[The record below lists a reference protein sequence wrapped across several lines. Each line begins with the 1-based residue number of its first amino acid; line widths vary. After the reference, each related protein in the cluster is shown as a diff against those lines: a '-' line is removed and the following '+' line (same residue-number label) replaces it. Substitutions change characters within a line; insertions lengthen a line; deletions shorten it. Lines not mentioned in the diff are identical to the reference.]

1 MVEDII
7 NLYKQKCIR
16 NYQFRFACNGIT
28 MISVCLILGSHIT
41 NAVFI
46 IFEHLRLKVND
57 LGGYYILIFS
67 ILIAEFIYMF
77 ILGSYLFYYKKSYII
92 KKITLLIEELVNETS
107 KIKLIDNL
115 NRIKKLRFNVK
126 YLFNVSP
133 IDKIFSKIKF
143 DEFLEISKI
152 DTPEKANDLKTKIY
166 EYSKKERNF
175 REYIDIAFLR
185 VVVMAVLTPI
195 IEYAQSVYIPNSL
208 SSFNWE
214 NILIYL
220 STTFPIVAVPICIN
234 KFMHKYNNYNNI
246 SEKKGLL
253 ILSEKLNNYD
263 FNISELEKCFEE
275 VL

>member
-7 NLYKQKCIR
+7 DLYRQKCIS

-28 MISVCLILGSHIT
+28 MILVCLILGSLIT
-41 NAVFI
+41 NAAFI

-57 LGGYYILIFS
+57 LGGYYILMFS
-67 ILIAEFIYMF
+67 ILMAEFIYMF
-77 ILGSYLFYYKKSYII
+77 ILAIYLFYYKKSYIM

-107 KIKLIDNL
+107 KIKMIDNL
-115 NRIKKLRFNVK
+115 NRIKKLHFSVK

-152 DTPEKANDLKTKIY
+152 DTPEKANDLKTEIY

-175 REYIDIAFLR
+175 REYIDIAFFG
-185 VVVMAVLTPI
+185 VVIMAVLTPI

-208 SSFNWE
+208 SSFNWK
-214 NILIYL
+214 NILIYF

-246 SEKKGLL
+246 SEKK
-253 ILSEKLNNYD
+253 S
-263 FNISELEKCFEE
+263 C
-275 VL
+275 

>member
-1 MVEDII
+1 
-7 NLYKQKCIR
+7 
-16 NYQFRFACNGIT
+16 
-28 MISVCLILGSHIT
+28 
-41 NAVFI
+41 
-46 IFEHLRLKVND
+46 
-57 LGGYYILIFS
+57 
-67 ILIAEFIYMF
+67 MF
-77 ILGSYLFYYKKSYII
+77 ILGIYLFHYKKSYII
-92 KKITLLIEELVNETS
+92 KKITLHIEEFVNETG
-107 KIKLIDNL
+107 KIKFIDNL

-152 DTPEKANDLKTKIY
+152 DTPEKANDLKTEIY

-175 REYIDIAFLR
+175 REYIDIAFLGI
-185 VVVMAVLTPI
+185 VVMAVLTPI

-208 SSFNWE
+208 SSFNWK

-234 KFMHKYNNYNNI
+234 KFMHKYNTYNNI
-246 SEKKGLL
+246 SEKKKLL

>member
-28 MISVCLILGSHIT
+28 MILVCLILGSLIT

-57 LGGYYILIFS
+57 LGGYYILMFS
-67 ILIAEFIYMF
+67 ILIAELIYMF
-77 ILGSYLFYYKKSYII
+77 ILGIYLFYYKKSYII

-166 EYSKKERNF
+166 EYSKEERNF
-175 REYIDIAFLR
+175 REYIDIAFLG

-220 STTFPIVAVPICIN
+220 STTFPIVAVLICIN

-246 SEKKGLL
+246 SEKKRLL

>member
-28 MISVCLILGSHIT
+28 MILVCLFLGSRIT

-46 IFEHLRLKVND
+46 IFEHLRLKVDD
-57 LGGYYILIFS
+57 LGWYYILMFS

-77 ILGSYLFYYKKSYII
+77 ILGIYLFHYKKSYII
-92 KKITLLIEELVNETS
+92 KKITLLIEELVNETG

-152 DTPEKANDLKTKIY
+152 DTPEKANDLKTEIY

-246 SEKKGLL
+246 SEKKRLL

>member
-28 MISVCLILGSHIT
+28 MILVCLTLGSLIT
-41 NAVFI
+41 NTAVI
-46 IFEHLRLKVND
+46 IFEHLRLKVDD
-57 LGGYYILIFS
+57 LGWYYILMFS
-67 ILIAEFIYMF
+67 ILIAEFIYML
-77 ILGSYLFYYKKSYII
+77 ILGIYLFYYKKSYII

-107 KIKLIDNL
+107 KIKMIDNL
-115 NRIKKLRFNVK
+115 NRIKKLHFSVK

-152 DTPEKANDLKTKIY
+152 DTPEKANDLKTEIY
-166 EYSKKERNF
+166 EYSKEERNF
-175 REYIDIAFLR
+175 REYIDIAFLG
-185 VVVMAVLTPI
+185 VVIMAVLTPI

-234 KFMHKYNNYNNI
+234 RFMHKYNDYNNI
-246 SEKKGLL
+246 SEKKKLL

>member
-7 NLYKQKCIR
+7 DLYRQKCIS

-28 MISVCLILGSHIT
+28 MILVCLILGSLIT
-41 NAVFI
+41 NAAFI

-57 LGGYYILIFS
+57 LGGYYILMFS
-67 ILIAEFIYMF
+67 ILMAEFIYMF
-77 ILGSYLFYYKKSYII
+77 ILAIYLFYYKKSYIM

-107 KIKLIDNL
+107 KIKMIDNL

-152 DTPEKANDLKTKIY
+152 DTPEKANDLKTEIY

-175 REYIDIAFLR
+175 REYIDIAFLGI
-185 VVVMAVLTPI
+185 VVMAVLTPI

-208 SSFNWE
+208 SSFNWK

-220 STTFPIVAVPICIN
+220 STTFPIVAVLICIN
-234 KFMHKYNNYNNI
+234 KFMHKYNTYNNI
-246 SEKKGLL
+246 SEKKKLL

>member
-28 MISVCLILGSHIT
+28 MILVCLVLGSLIT

-57 LGGYYILIFS
+57 LGGYYILMFS
-67 ILIAEFIYMF
+67 ILIAELIYMF
-77 ILGSYLFYYKKSYII
+77 ILGIYLFYYKKTYII

-115 NRIKKLRFNVK
+115 NRIKKLRFDVK

-175 REYIDIAFLR
+175 REYIDIAFLG
-185 VVVMAVLTPI
+185 VVIMAGLTPI

-220 STTFPIVAVPICIN
+220 STTFPIVAIPICIN

-246 SEKKGLL
+246 SEKKKLL

>member
-1 MVEDII
+1 M
-7 NLYKQKCIR
+7 
-16 NYQFRFACNGIT
+16 
-28 MISVCLILGSHIT
+28 
-41 NAVFI
+41 
-46 IFEHLRLKVND
+46 
-57 LGGYYILIFS
+57 
-67 ILIAEFIYMF
+67 
-77 ILGSYLFYYKKSYII
+77 
-92 KKITLLIEELVNETS
+92 
-107 KIKLIDNL
+107 IDNL

-126 YLFNVSP
+126 YLFNVST

-152 DTPEKANDLKTKIY
+152 DTPEKANDLKTEIY

-208 SSFNWE
+208 SSFNWK

-220 STTFPIVAVPICIN
+220 STTFPIVAVLICIN
-234 KFMHKYNNYNNI
+234 KFMHKYNTYNNI
-246 SEKKGLL
+246 SEKKKLL

>member
-7 NLYKQKCIR
+7 NLYMQKCIR

-28 MISVCLILGSHIT
+28 MILVCLVLGSLIT

-57 LGGYYILIFS
+57 LGGYYILMFS
-67 ILIAEFIYMF
+67 ILIAELIYMF
-77 ILGSYLFYYKKSYII
+77 ILGIYLFYYKKSYII

-175 REYIDIAFLR
+175 REYIDIAFLG

-208 SSFNWE
+208 SSFNRE

-220 STTFPIVAVPICIN
+220 STTFPIVGVPICIN

-246 SEKKGLL
+246 SEKKKLL

>member
-7 NLYKQKCIR
+7 NLYMQKCIR

-28 MISVCLILGSHIT
+28 MILVCLVLGSLIT

-57 LGGYYILIFS
+57 LGGYYILMFS
-67 ILIAEFIYMF
+67 ILIAELIYMF
-77 ILGSYLFYYKKSYII
+77 ILGIYLFYYKKSYII

-175 REYIDIAFLR
+175 REYIDIAFLG

-208 SSFNWE
+208 SSFNRE

-220 STTFPIVAVPICIN
+220 STTVPIVAVPICIN

-246 SEKKGLL
+246 SEKKKLL

>member
-28 MISVCLILGSHIT
+28 MILVCLILGSLIT

-57 LGGYYILIFS
+57 LGGYYILMFS

-77 ILGSYLFYYKKSYII
+77 ILGIYLFYYKKSYII

-166 EYSKKERNF
+166 EYSKEERNF
-175 REYIDIAFLR
+175 REYIDIAFLG

-208 SSFNWE
+208 SSFNRE

-220 STTFPIVAVPICIN
+220 STTFPIVAVPIIIN

-246 SEKKGLL
+246 SEKKRLL

-263 FNISELEKCFEE
+263 FNISELEKCFEK

>member
-28 MISVCLILGSHIT
+28 MILVCLILGSHIT

-67 ILIAEFIYMF
+67 ILIAEFICMF

-175 REYIDIAFLR
+175 REY
-185 VVVMAVLTPI
+185 
-195 IEYAQSVYIPNSL
+195 AQSVYIPNSL

>member
-28 MISVCLILGSHIT
+28 MILVCLILGSLIT

-57 LGGYYILIFS
+57 LGGYYILMFS
-67 ILIAEFIYMF
+67 ILIAELIYMF
-77 ILGSYLFYYKKSYII
+77 ILGIYLFHYKKSYII

-166 EYSKKERNF
+166 EYSKEERNF
-175 REYIDIAFLR
+175 REYIDIAFLG

-246 SEKKGLL
+246 SEKKRLL

>member
-28 MISVCLILGSHIT
+28 MILVCLVLGSLIT

-57 LGGYYILIFS
+57 LGGYYILMFS
-67 ILIAEFIYMF
+67 ILIAELIYMF
-77 ILGSYLFYYKKSYII
+77 ILGIYLFYYKKSYII

-115 NRIKKLRFNVK
+115 NRIKKLRFDVK

-175 REYIDIAFLR
+175 REYIDIAFLG
-185 VVVMAVLTPI
+185 VVIMAVLTPI

-220 STTFPIVAVPICIN
+220 STTFPIVAIPICIN

-246 SEKKGLL
+246 SEKKKLL

>member
-28 MISVCLILGSHIT
+28 MILVCLILGSHIT

-246 SEKKGLL
+246 SEKKRLL

>member
-28 MISVCLILGSHIT
+28 MILVCLILGSHIT

-57 LGGYYILIFS
+57 LGGYYILMFS
-67 ILIAEFIYMF
+67 ILIAELIYMF
-77 ILGSYLFYYKKSYII
+77 ILGIYLFYYKKSYII

>member
-28 MISVCLILGSHIT
+28 MILVCLILGSRIT
-41 NAVFI
+41 NTVVI

-57 LGGYYILIFS
+57 LGGYYILMFS
-67 ILIAEFIYMF
+67 ILIAELIYMF
-77 ILGSYLFYYKKSYII
+77 ILGIYLFHYKKSYII
-92 KKITLLIEELVNETS
+92 KKITLLIEELVNETG

-152 DTPEKANDLKTKIY
+152 DTPEKANDLKTEIY

-175 REYIDIAFLR
+175 REYIDIAFLG

-246 SEKKGLL
+246 SEKKRLL

>member
-7 NLYKQKCIR
+7 DLYRQKCIS

-28 MISVCLILGSHIT
+28 MILVCLILGSLIT
-41 NAVFI
+41 NAAFI

-57 LGGYYILIFS
+57 LGGYYILMLS
-67 ILIAEFIYMF
+67 ILMAEFIYMF
-77 ILGSYLFYYKKSYII
+77 ILAIYLFYYKKSYIM

-107 KIKLIDNL
+107 KIKMIDNL

-152 DTPEKANDLKTKIY
+152 DTPEKANDLKTEIY

-175 REYIDIAFLR
+175 REYIDIAFFG
-185 VVVMAVLTPI
+185 VVIMAVLTPI

-208 SSFNWE
+208 SSFNYE

-246 SEKKGLL
+246 SEKKRLL

>member
-28 MISVCLILGSHIT
+28 MILVCLILGSHIT

>member
-28 MISVCLILGSHIT
+28 MILVCLVLGSLIT

-57 LGGYYILIFS
+57 LGGYYILMIS
-67 ILIAEFIYMF
+67 ILIAELIYMF
-77 ILGSYLFYYKKSYII
+77 ILGIYLFYYKKSYII

-115 NRIKKLRFNVK
+115 NRIKKLRFDVK

-175 REYIDIAFLR
+175 REYIDIAFLG
-185 VVVMAVLTPI
+185 VVIMAVLTPI

-220 STTFPIVAVPICIN
+220 STTFPIVAIPICIN

-246 SEKKGLL
+246 SEKKKLL

>member
-28 MISVCLILGSHIT
+28 MILVCLILGSLIT

-57 LGGYYILIFS
+57 LGGYYILMFS
-67 ILIAEFIYMF
+67 ILIAELIYMF
-77 ILGSYLFYYKKSYII
+77 ILGIYLFYYKKSYII

-175 REYIDIAFLR
+175 REYIDIAFLG

-208 SSFNWE
+208 SSFNRE

-246 SEKKGLL
+246 SEKKRLL

>member
-28 MISVCLILGSHIT
+28 MILVCLILGSHIT

-152 DTPEKANDLKTKIY
+152 DTPEKANDLKTEIY

-175 REYIDIAFLR
+175 REYIDIAFLG

-246 SEKKGLL
+246 SEKKRLL

>member
-1 MVEDII
+1 M
-7 NLYKQKCIR
+7 
-16 NYQFRFACNGIT
+16 
-28 MISVCLILGSHIT
+28 
-41 NAVFI
+41 
-46 IFEHLRLKVND
+46 
-57 LGGYYILIFS
+57 FS

-77 ILGSYLFYYKKSYII
+77 ILGIYLFYYKKSYII

-107 KIKLIDNL
+107 KIKMIDNL

-175 REYIDIAFLR
+175 REYIDIAFLG

-208 SSFNWE
+208 SSFNYE

-220 STTFPIVAVPICIN
+220 STTFPIVAVPMFIN

-246 SEKKGLL
+246 SEKKRLL

>member
-28 MISVCLILGSHIT
+28 MILVCLTLGSLIT
-41 NAVFI
+41 NTAVI
-46 IFEHLRLKVND
+46 IFEHLRLKVDD
-57 LGGYYILIFS
+57 LGWYYILMFS
-67 ILIAEFIYMF
+67 ILIAEFIYML
-77 ILGSYLFYYKKSYII
+77 ILGIYLFYYKKSYII

-107 KIKLIDNL
+107 KIKMIDNL
-115 NRIKKLRFNVK
+115 NRIKKLHFSVK

-152 DTPEKANDLKTKIY
+152 DTPEKANDLKTQIY
-166 EYSKKERNF
+166 EYSKKESNF
-175 REYIDIAFLR
+175 REYIDIAFLG

-234 KFMHKYNNYNNI
+234 RFMHKYNDYNNI
-246 SEKKGLL
+246 SEKKKLL

>member
-28 MISVCLILGSHIT
+28 TILVCLILGSHIT

-67 ILIAEFIYMF
+67 ILIAEFICMF

-220 STTFPIVAVPICIN
+220 STTFPIVAVPIFIN

-246 SEKKGLL
+246 SEKKRLL

>member
-28 MISVCLILGSHIT
+28 MILVCLILGSLIT

-57 LGGYYILIFS
+57 LGGYYILMFS

-77 ILGSYLFYYKKSYII
+77 ILGIYLFYYKKSYII

-133 IDKIFSKIKF
+133 IDKIFSEIKF

-175 REYIDIAFLR
+175 REYIDIAFLG

-208 SSFNWE
+208 SSFNRE

-220 STTFPIVAVPICIN
+220 STTFPIVAVPIIIN

-246 SEKKGLL
+246 SEKKRLL

>member
-7 NLYKQKCIR
+7 DLYRQKCIH
-16 NYQFRFACNGIT
+16 NYQFRFAGNGIT
-28 MISVCLILGSHIT
+28 MILVCITLGSLIT
-41 NAVFI
+41 NTVVI
-46 IFEHLRLKVND
+46 IFEHLRLKVDD
-57 LGGYYILIFS
+57 LGWYYILMFS

-77 ILGSYLFYYKKSYII
+77 ILGIYLFHYKKSYII
-92 KKITLLIEELVNETS
+92 KKITLLIEELVNETG
-107 KIKLIDNL
+107 KIKLMDNL

-152 DTPEKANDLKTKIY
+152 DTPEKANDLKTEIY

-246 SEKKGLL
+246 SEKKRLL

>member
-7 NLYKQKCIR
+7 DLYRQKCIR
-16 NYQFRFACNGIT
+16 NYQFRFAGNGIT
-28 MISVCLILGSHIT
+28 MILVCLILGSLIT

-57 LGGYYILIFS
+57 LGGYYILMFS
-67 ILIAEFIYMF
+67 ILMAEFIYMF
-77 ILGSYLFYYKKSYII
+77 ILGIYLFYYKKSYII

-175 REYIDIAFLR
+175 REYIDIAFLG
-185 VVVMAVLTPI
+185 VVIMAVLTPI

-208 SSFNWE
+208 SSFNCE

-246 SEKKGLL
+246 SEKKRLL

>member
-28 MISVCLILGSHIT
+28 MILVCLILGSRIT

-46 IFEHLRLKVND
+46 IFEHLRLKVDD
-57 LGGYYILIFS
+57 LGWYYILMFS

-77 ILGSYLFYYKKSYII
+77 ILGIYLFHYKKSYII
-92 KKITLLIEELVNETS
+92 KKITLLIEELVNETG

-152 DTPEKANDLKTKIY
+152 DTPEKANDLKTEIY

-246 SEKKGLL
+246 SEKKRLL